1 MCYKYKIKAKNTFLN
16 GWWPE
21 DTSMSNTWKKTKDS
35 MDNGP
40 KMSTKGAVK
49 KTIINTKSK
58 IWYNP

>member
-1 MCYKYKIKAKNTFLN
+1 MGSGPRTLLCQIYGI
-16 GWWPE
+16 
-21 DTSMSNTWKKTKDS
+21 KTKDS
-35 MDNGP
+35 VDDGP